1 MRFIGPWSEDRT
13 KDGHEFAATKPGAP
27 APGLFV
33 CVCYLE
39 ADTSV
44 VPEYCSMNSS
54 SVMPCSMTAWA
65 ISLPT

>member
-13 KDGHEFAATKPGAP
+13 KDGHEFAATKPGAS

-33 CVCYLE
+33 CLCYLE

-44 VPEYCSMNSS
+44 VPE
-54 SVMPCSMTAWA
+54 
-65 ISLPT
+65 